1 MLELVRSRPEL
12 QNAFGNWQ
20 FPLPRMP
27 LALQL
32 QAFAK
37 IPGFLWPGLREGGPG
52 PQHGL
57 DLLLRAQI
65 PSAGSAKCWKNCRD
79 AQEMR
84 EDFMEL
90 QELLL
95 VP

>member
-1 MLELVRSRPEL
+1 
-12 QNAFGNWQ
+12 
-20 FPLPRMP
+20 MP

-57 DLLLRAQI
+57 DLLVRAQI

-79 AQEMR
+79 ARETR

>member
-37 IPGFLWPGLREGGPG
+37 IPGFLWPGLREA
-52 PQHGL
+52 GL
-57 DLLLRAQI
+57 GLSTGWICFSVHKSLQQGQQ
-65 PSAGSAKCWKNCRD
+65 SAGKTA
-79 AQEMR
+79 EMPR
-84 EDFMEL
+84 K
-90 QELLL
+90 
-95 VP
+95 